1 MMRKRFTGGRII
13 AIFAALLLA
22 ALVVS
27 PVLIHKTH
35 ASNSLNLVYVTSNI
49 GSVPNM
55 NSVYAWTNDGSGNLT
70 PVSGSPYL
78 TGGTGFYDP
87 NYASFSD
94 EADKEIVISP
104 ATNRLF
110 TVNADSNT
118 IAVMNVSTTGSLTPV
133 AGSPFASGGQEPLSL
148 AISNGVLAEGQ
159 SVLTVDNMADDPNQV
174 DGAAN
179 LNTFVIT
186 GSGTLGVIPNSTVS
200 LGVGANPTQV
210 EAITGS
216 TNFVAAVGR
225 GSGSLPPTVYMFH
238 MARGVLTLV
247 HDLQVPVGGAL
258 IGMAVDPLSPTM
270 YVGYPSNNQF
280 SVVQYST
287 TSGALTPLKRLPA
300 SGLATCWLAV
310 NSAGT
315 DLYTVNF
322 QSGTV
327 NVYSIATPTS
337 PVMLQSFLLSG
348 ASPMPTNVAF
358 DPTGQFLYVLTEQTM
373 HVLNVSQTDGTLSET
388 VSPVTIPVPTGEI
401 PIGVATLSR

>member
-1 MMRKRFTGGRII
+1 MMRKRFTGGRIV
-13 AIFAALLLA
+13 AICAALLLA

-27 PVLIHKTH
+27 PVLIHKAH
-35 ASNSLNLVYVTSNI
+35 ASNPLNLVYVTSNI

-87 NYASFSD
+87 NYQTFSD
-94 EADKEIVISP
+94 EADKELVISS

-118 IAVMNVSTTGSLTPV
+118 IAVMNVSSTGSLTPV

-148 AISNGVLAEGQ
+148 AVSNGVLAEGQ
-159 SVLTVDNMADDPNQV
+159 SVLTVDNMADDPNQA
-174 DGAAN
+174 DGAAS

-186 GSGTLGVIPNSTVS
+186 GSGTLGTIPNSTVS

-258 IGMAVDPLSPTM
+258 IGMAVDPISPTM
-270 YVGYPSNNQF
+270 YVGYPSASQF
-280 SVVQYST
+280 NVIQYNGT
-287 TSGALTPLKRLPA
+287 NGALTPLKRLPA

-310 NSAGT
+310 NTAGT

-327 NVYSIATPTS
+327 NVYSIATPNS

-358 DPTGQFLYVLTEQTM
+358 DSTGQFLYVLTEQTM

>member
-1 MMRKRFTGGRII
+1 MRKRFTGGRIV
-13 AIFAALLLA
+13 AICAALLLA

-27 PVLIHKTH
+27 PVLIHKAH
-35 ASNSLNLVYVTSNI
+35 ASNPLNLVYVTSNI

-87 NYASFSD
+87 NYQTFSD
-94 EADKEIVISP
+94 EADKELVISS

-118 IAVMNVSTTGSLTPV
+118 IAVMNVSSTGSLTPV

-148 AISNGVLAEGQ
+148 AVSNGVLAEGQ
-159 SVLTVDNMADDPNQV
+159 SVLTVDNMADDPNQA
-174 DGAAN
+174 DGAAS

-186 GSGTLGVIPNSTVS
+186 GSGTLGTIPNSTVS

-258 IGMAVDPLSPTM
+258 IGMAVDPISPTM
-270 YVGYPSNNQF
+270 YVGYPSASQF
-280 SVVQYST
+280 T
-287 TSGALTPLKRLPA
+287 
-300 SGLATCWLAV
+300 
-310 NSAGT
+310 
-315 DLYTVNF
+315 
-322 QSGTV
+322 
-327 NVYSIATPTS
+327 
-337 PVMLQSFLLSG
+337 
-348 ASPMPTNVAF
+348 
-358 DPTGQFLYVLTEQTM
+358 
-373 HVLNVSQTDGTLSET
+373 
-388 VSPVTIPVPTGEI
+388 
-401 PIGVATLSR
+401 